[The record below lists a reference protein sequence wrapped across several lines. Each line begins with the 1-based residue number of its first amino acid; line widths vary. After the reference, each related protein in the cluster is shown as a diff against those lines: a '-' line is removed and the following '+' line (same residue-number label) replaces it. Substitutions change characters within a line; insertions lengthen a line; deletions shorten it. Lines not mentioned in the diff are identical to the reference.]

1 MAANRVTAVLLV
13 VGLLVVAQ
21 LPGQLSVADSHGHSQ
36 QVAALNQ
43 AAAGAAT
50 FASTKNGERAGFEG
64 HFGSQAVSAFAVL
77 DAQQLA
83 ALLHASGEAH
93 SSAAPPRGA
102 TLVSLHCMLN
112 S

>member
-21 LPGQLSVADSHGHSQ
+21 VPGGLSAADSHAHSQ
-36 QVAALNQ
+36 QVAALHQ
-43 AAAGAAT
+43 AANGTTAFAT
-50 FASTKNGERAGFEG
+50 TKNGLRAGFEG
-64 HFGSQAVSAFAVL
+64 HFGSQAVSAFTVL
-77 DAQQLA
+77 DATQLA
-83 ALLHASGEAH
+83 ALLHASVEAH
-93 SSAAPPRGA
+93 SSAAPPSGA